1 MRIVLPPSESKA
13 AGGDGEPL
21 DVNSLAF
28 PELTGLRR
36 ELLGELATLSSDT
49 PRALKALKLGS
60 RGEALVAANL
70 ELTTSPTI
78 PAITRYTGVLYDAL
92 DYPTLEIPDRN
103 RADETL
109 WVFSALFGPLRATD
123 HIPNYRLSADSALPG
138 GKLTLRWAPWAET
151 IWSGDFTIDVR
162 SEAYRAL
169 CPLPAG
175 SGVFVRVV
183 TDSGTGKSAVGH
195 ANKATKGHL
204 VRELLCSGAEL
215 GSRDDVISWGQANG
229 YDFEAVP
236 DSESEVWL
244 VVR

>member
-1 MRIVLPPSESKA
+1 MRIVLPPSETKA
-13 AGGDGEPL
+13 AGGAGSP
-21 DVNSLAF
+21 VNVESLPF
-28 PELTGLRR
+28 PEVAGLRR
-36 ELLGELATLSSDT
+36 ELVAELGLLSQDT
-49 PRALKALKLGS
+49 PRALKALKLGA

-70 ELTTSPTI
+70 ELITSPTT

-92 DYPTLEIPDRN
+92 DYPTLELPDRN

-123 HIPNYRLSADSALPG
+123 HIPNYRLSADSSLPG
-138 GKLTLRWAPWAET
+138 GKLTSRWAPWAET
-151 IWSGDFTIDVR
+151 IWSGDFTIDLR

-204 VRELLCSGAEL
+204 VREIVCSGAEL
-215 GSRDDVISWGQANG
+215 SSRDDVIAWGEANG
-229 YDFEAVP
+229 YDLEAVP